1 MEKKTGSADE
11 AAGGTN
17 VGYQIREGEPRTPE
31 AIRAVVSTFPGLES
45 GFRTPLG
52 VTFREALRF
61 QADVM
66 RRIMDRAG
74 KIRLLKELGIDHRV
88 RVSAGTWDVIEPN
101 LLIEIPGDDMQKA
114 TLAGALLADG
124 LGQDAFVTAKIH
136 PEGEMLGY
144 AFELERRVS
153 AKDLEDIRNA
163 VNPTGNREGYQFS
176 KTPDGKGVQFLYFG
190 SKEEE
195 ENWIKNLAG
204 LLEKSGLKFT
214 MYTFSQDGG
223 LYAAESYRGIIEE
236 IGDTLRGAGR
246 SDLQGRVSDLVRT
259 PYIQEV
265 QRRGWEFDPLQYARS
280 RGWSD
285 AEAREIL
292 GDFFPPETHS
302 YQIKEVLERLDPTLD
317 AGSRMAPIRGLSQK
331 TSESILRFIEHVHPG
346 ARPFFTAAGP
356 ESGVNPDPQS
366 LVRSCRKV
374 RFLLVGREPSPVRPR
389 EPDLQEMELAPAT
402 RNEPPA
408 ALLHGP
414 PP

>member
-17 VGYQIREGEPRTPE
+17 VGYQIREGEPETPE
-31 AIRAVVSTFPGLES
+31 AIRAVVSTYPGLES
-45 GFRTPLG
+45 GFRVSAG

-61 QADVM
+61 QSDVL

-88 RVSAGTWDVIEPN
+88 HVSAGTWDVIEPN

-124 LGQDAFVTAKIH
+124 LGQDAFVTVRYT
-136 PEGEMLGY
+136 PEGDLLGY
-144 AFELERRVS
+144 KFQLDRRLS
-153 AKDLEDIRNA
+153 AKDLEAIRNA
-163 VNPTGNREGYQFS
+163 VNPTGDREGYQFS
-176 KTPDGKGVQFLYFG
+176 LSPDGKGVRFLYFG
-190 SKEEE
+190 PREEE
-195 ENWIKNLAG
+195 ESWLQIL
-204 LLEKSGLKFT
+204 SGLMEKTGIKFNVK
-214 MYTFSQDGG
+214 TFTQDGG
-223 LYAAESYRGIIEE
+223 LYGAESYRGIIEE

-259 PYIQEV
+259 FYVQEV
-265 QRRGWEFDPLQYARS
+265 LRRGWEFDPLQYARS

-292 GDFFPPETHS
+292 GDFFPPETRS
-302 YQIKEVLERLDPTLD
+302 YQIKETLERLDPMLD
-317 AGSRMAPIRGLSQK
+317 EGSRMAPIRGLSQK
-331 TSESILRFIEHVHPG
+331 NSESILRFIEHVHPG
-346 ARPFFTAAGP
+346 ARVFFTAAGP